1 MAHVFK
7 FSAGSQARRQGGRGS
22 RSRNVGRRD
31 PAPFGGFD
39 LRLSSLVG
47 LSLAA
52 LVVGTGSVAAET
64 MSDSLSRAYLNNP
77 DINQQRA
84 AVRATD
90 ETVPQ
95 AKAGWMPKV
104 QAQGSLNY
112 QASNVMNVFGQGGV
126 QKLAALPITGQAQV
140 SGTLFDGLK
149 TANSVNQAES
159 SVLMAREQ
167 LRLTELT
174 TLQAGSQA
182 YMDVLRDTAVLGLRR
197 NNVKVLKIQL
207 QQTRDRFQVGEVTR
221 TDVAQAESSL
231 ASGTA
236 DVAVAES
243 SLQTSIASFRRV
255 IGIQPARLQ
264 PARPIEKLLPPTL
277 EQAIEISLAEHPGV
291 LGALHQVDV
300 GEDGVKIAE
309 AALSPTLSVVGQV
322 QNSTDTSGY
331 PGYSVFSASI
341 GGQLNV
347 PIYQGGQEYAAI
359 RQAKEKLNQA
369 QLAVMSARNQAR
381 AGVVTSWGQL
391 EAARAAIISFQA
403 AVKAAEIALNGV
415 REEAKVGQRT
425 TLDVL
430 NAEQTLLNTR
440 VELVQAQHDRVVA
453 SYAVMAAIGRLSAQ
467 NLGLGVVEYNPSQH
481 YQQTKNRF
489 FGIETPD
496 GR

>member
-1 MAHVFK
+1 LIL
-7 FSAGSQARRQGGRGS
+7 RR
-22 RSRNVGRRD
+22 
-31 PAPFGGFD
+31 
-39 LRLSSLVG
+39 SSHVG
-47 LSLAA
+47 LILAA
-52 LVVGTGSVAAET
+52 LVLGHGPATAET
-64 MSDSLSRAYLNNP
+64 ISDALSRAYLNNP

-84 AVRATD
+84 AVRASD
-90 ETVPQ
+90 EGVPQ

-104 QAQGSLNY
+104 QAQGTLNY
-112 QASNVMNVFGQGGV
+112 QVSNIQGLFGLSSSN
-126 QKLAALPITGQAQV
+126 QKLAALPMTGQAQV
-140 SGTLFDGLK
+140 NETVFDGMR

-167 LRLTELT
+167 LRQTELT
-174 TLQAGSQA
+174 TLFDGAQA
-182 YMDVLRDTAVLGLRR
+182 YMDVLLNTAVLGLRR
-197 NNVKVLKIQL
+197 NNVKVLEVQL
-207 QQTRDRFQVGEVTR
+207 RQTRDRFQVGEVTR

-243 SLQTSIASFRRV
+243 KLQGSIATFRQV

-264 PARPIEKLLPPTL
+264 PARPIEKLLPPSL
-277 EQAIEISLAEHPGV
+277 EEAIEISLTEHPSI

-300 GEDGVKIAE
+300 GEDAVKVAE
-309 AALSPTLSVVGQV
+309 GALSPQLSVVGQV

-341 GGQLNV
+341 GGQLTV

-369 QLAVMSARNQAR
+369 QIAVASARNQAR
-381 AGVVTSWGQL
+381 AGVVTAWGQL
-391 EAARAAIISFQA
+391 QAARAAIVSFQA

-440 VELVQAQHDRVVA
+440 VQLVQAQHDRVVA
-453 SYAVMAAIGRLSAQ
+453 SYSVMSAIGRLYASS
-467 NLGLGVVEYNPSQH
+467 LGLGVVEYNPSQH

-489 FGIETPD
+489 FGIDTPD

>member
-1 MAHVFK
+1 M
-7 FSAGSQARRQGGRGS
+7 GILILRR
-22 RSRNVGRRD
+22 
-31 PAPFGGFD
+31 
-39 LRLSSLVG
+39 SSLVG
-47 LSLAA
+47 ATLAA
-52 LVVGTGSVAAET
+52 LALGSSPVVAET
-64 MSDSLSRAYLNNP
+64 MSDALSRAYLNNP

-95 AKAGWMPKV
+95 AKSGWMPKA

-112 QASNVMNVFGQGGV
+112 QVTNITGLFGQSSK
-126 QKLAALPITGQAQV
+126 QKLAGVPITSQAQV
-140 SGTLFDGLK
+140 NQTLFDGMR

-174 TLQAGSQA
+174 TLQAGAQA
-182 YMDVLRDTAVLGLRR
+182 FMDVLRDTAVLGLRR
-197 NNVKVLKIQL
+197 NNVKVLQVQL

-231 ASGTA
+231 ATGDA

-243 SLQTSIASFRRV
+243 SLQGSVASYRRV
-255 IGIQPARLQ
+255 IGIQPTRLQ

-277 EQAIEISLAEHPGV
+277 DEAIAIGLAEHPAV
-291 LGALHQVDV
+291 LGALHEVDV
-300 GEDGVKIAE
+300 ALDGVKVAE
-309 AALSPTLSVVGQV
+309 GALAPTVNVVGQV
-322 QNSTDTSGY
+322 QSSTDTSGF
-331 PGYSVFSASI
+331 PGYNTFAASI

-359 RQAKEKLNQA
+359 RQAKEKMNQA
-369 QLAVMSARNQAR
+369 QIAVMSARNQVR
-381 AGVVTSWGQL
+381 AGVVTAWGQL
-391 EAARAAIISFQA
+391 QAARAAIVSFEA
-403 AVKAAEIALNGV
+403 AVKAAEIALTGV

-440 VELVQAQHDRVVA
+440 VELVQAQHDRVVG

-467 NLGLGVVEYNPSQH
+467 DLGLGVVEYNPSQH

-489 FGIETPD
+489 FGVDTPD

>member
-1 MAHVFK
+1 M
-7 FSAGSQARRQGGRGS
+7 
-22 RSRNVGRRD
+22 
-31 PAPFGGFD
+31 
-39 LRLSSLVG
+39 RLSSLVG

>member
-1 MAHVFK
+1 M
-7 FSAGSQARRQGGRGS
+7 
-22 RSRNVGRRD
+22 
-31 PAPFGGFD
+31 
-39 LRLSSLVG
+39 RLSSLVG

-415 REEAKVGQRT
+415 REEAKVSQRT

>member
-1 MAHVFK
+1 MA
-7 FSAGSQARRQGGRGS
+7 
-22 RSRNVGRRD
+22 
-31 PAPFGGFD
+31 
-39 LRLSSLVG
+39 
-47 LSLAA
+47 LAA
-52 LVVGTGSVAAET
+52 FVFGSGPVSAET
-64 MSDSLSRAYLNNP
+64 MSSALSRAYANNP
-77 DINQQRA
+77 DLNQQRA

-90 ETVPQ
+90 EGVPQ

-104 QAQGSLNY
+104 NAQGTLNY
-112 QASNVMNVFGQGGV
+112 QVSNIQGLFGLTSSN
-126 QKLAALPITGQAQV
+126 QKLAALPVTGQAQV
-140 SGTLFDGLK
+140 SETLFDGLK
-149 TANSVNQAES
+149 TENQVNSAES
-159 SVLMAREQ
+159 TVLMAREQ
-167 LRLTELT
+167 LRQTELS
-174 TLQAGSQA
+174 TLYSGAQS

-197 NNVKVLKIQL
+197 NNVKVLQVQL

-231 ASGTA
+231 ASGEA

-243 SLQTSIASFRRV
+243 TLQGSIANFRRY

-277 EQAIEISLAEHPGV
+277 ADAVTVGLAEHPAV

-309 AALSPTLSVVGQV
+309 AALSPQLGLVGMV

-331 PGYSVFSASI
+331 PGYNVFSAAI
-341 GGQLNV
+341 GGQLTV

-369 QLAVMSARNQAR
+369 QIAVASVRDQTR
-381 AGVVTSWGQL
+381 AGVVTAWGQL
-391 EAARAAIISFQA
+391 QAARAAIVSFTA

-440 VELVQAQHDRVVA
+440 VQLVQAQHDRVVA
-453 SYAVMAAIGRLSAQ
+453 SYAVMGSIGRLSAQ
-467 NLGLGVVEYNPSQH
+467 SLGLGVVEYDPRQH

-489 FGIETPD
+489 FGIDTPD

>member
-1 MAHVFK
+1 
-7 FSAGSQARRQGGRGS
+7 
-22 RSRNVGRRD
+22 
-31 PAPFGGFD
+31 
-39 LRLSSLVG
+39 
-47 LSLAA
+47 
-52 LVVGTGSVAAET
+52 
-64 MSDSLSRAYLNNP
+64 MSDALSRAYLNNP

-84 AVRATD
+84 AVRASD
-90 ETVPQ
+90 EGVPQ
-95 AKAGWMPKV
+95 AKSGWMPKV
-104 QAQGSLNY
+104 QAQGTVNY
-112 QASNVMNVFGQGGV
+112 QVSNVQGLFGETSQA
-126 QKLAALPITGQAQV
+126 QKLAAVPVTGQAQV
-140 SGTLFDGLK
+140 TQTLFDGMR

-167 LRLTELT
+167 LRQTEVT
-174 TLQAGSQA
+174 TLQTASKA
-182 YMDVLRDTAVLGLRR
+182 YMDVLANTAVLGLNR
-197 NNVKVLKIQL
+197 NNVKVLEVQL

-236 DVAVAES
+236 TVAVAES
-243 SLQTSIASFRRV
+243 NLQASIATFRQV

-264 PARPIEKLLPPTL
+264 PARPIEKLLPPL
-277 EQAIEISLAEHPGV
+277 LDEAIAISLTEHPAV

-300 GEDGVKIAE
+300 AEDAVKVAE
-309 AALSPTLSVVGQV
+309 AALAPTVSVVGQV

-331 PGYSVFSASI
+331 PGYNVFSASI
-341 GGQLNV
+341 GGQVTV

-369 QLAVMSARNQAR
+369 QIAVASARDQAR
-381 AGVVTSWGQL
+381 AGVVTAWGQL
-391 EAARAAIISFQA
+391 QAARAAIVSFEA

-453 SYAVMAAIGRLSAQ
+453 SYAVLGAMGRLSAQ

-489 FGIETPD
+489 FGIDTPD

>member
-1 MAHVFK
+1 M
-7 FSAGSQARRQGGRGS
+7 RR
-22 RSRNVGRRD
+22 
-31 PAPFGGFD
+31 
-39 LRLSSLVG
+39 SSHVG
-47 LSLAA
+47 LALA
-52 LVVGTGSVAAET
+52 VVVFGSGPVLAET
-64 MSDSLSRAYLNNP
+64 MSDALSRAYTNNP

-84 AVRATD
+84 SVRAMD
-90 ETVPQ
+90 EGVPQ

-104 QAQGSLNY
+104 QATGTVNY
-112 QASNVMNVFGQGGV
+112 QVTNVQGLFGLGGS
-126 QKLAALPITGQAQV
+126 QKLAGVPVTGTAQV
-140 SGTLFDGLK
+140 SETLFDGLK
-149 TANSVNQAES
+149 TENQINSAES

-167 LRLTELT
+167 LRQTEVS
-174 TLQAGSQA
+174 TLYAGATA
-182 YMDVLRDTAVLGLRR
+182 YMDVLQNTAVLGLQR
-197 NNVKVLKIQL
+197 NNVKVLTVQL

-236 DVAVAES
+236 DVARAEAD
-243 SLQTSIASFRRV
+243 LQTSIASYRRV
-255 IGIQPARLQ
+255 IGMQPTRLQ

-277 EQAIEISLAEHPGV
+277 EDSIAVGLAEHPAV

-300 GEDGVKIAE
+300 AEDGVKIAE
-309 AALSPTLSVVGQV
+309 AALSPQLGLVGMV

-331 PGYSVFSASI
+331 PGYNVFSAAI
-341 GGQLNV
+341 GGQLTV

-369 QLAVMSARNQAR
+369 QIAVASARDQTR
-381 AGVVTSWGQL
+381 AGVVTAWGQL
-391 EAARAAIISFQA
+391 QAARAAIMSFTA

-430 NAEQTLLNTR
+430 NAEQTLLQQR
-440 VELVQAQHDRVVA
+440 VQLVRAQHDRVVA
-453 SYAVMAAIGRLSAQ
+453 SYAVMGAIGRLSAP
-467 NLGLGVVEYNPSQH
+467 NLGLGVVEYDPRRH

-489 FGIETPD
+489 FGIDTPD